1 MLLQLENA
9 TLRYDSKPLFKDA
22 NLLLNEGD
30 RVGLVGDNGCGKTSL
45 LRCIMGE
52 ERLNSGKILISRGVR
67 KIGYVPQTLPTNLG
81 NRVLYDYLLTALP
94 KEERD
99 YSYWKVD
106 ATLDELGVPCELRDK
121 KLVHLSGGW
130 QRFALIAYA
139 SLAEPDLLLFDEPTN
154 YLDLGKIFRLEKWF
168 NEVVKVPYIVVS
180 HDRTF
185 LDNCTKKTIHL
196 RDGKLI
202 FHNLPYTRS
211 REALLNED
219 LSAARARQL
228 EEKEIARIRAAA
240 KRIHIW
246 SNGRNPDMERR
257 SKAIAHT
264 ADRLEAKKTEVY
276 IAPKREISFIQENIR
291 SNILLTVQNIS
302 VNSPDGKQL
311 FRIPELYIGRGDRVA
326 LLGMNGAGK
335 TQLLKMLVRA
345 MNNPVSDH
353 QAQVALKFNPQVRL
367 GYFDQHMSNIP
378 TNISV
383 SDYITEIVGS
393 SQDAIKQLVV
403 AGFPYDKQRV
413 SIGTLSQGEKARLA
427 FLGLKLGRYNFFIMD
442 EPTNHIDLDGQEKF
456 EDALID
462 QAHTCLFVSH
472 DRYMVDNIAT
482 RYLQIEN
489 GVLKEISSSDLKR
502 FYQQIISGQIEPQ
515 KNDESVIKK
524 GRERNRGIEL

>member
-9 TLRYDSKPLFKDA
+9 TLAYGAKPLFKDA
-22 NLLLNEGD
+22 NLSLNEGD

-52 ERLNSGKILISRGVR
+52 ETLNSGKILIPRGTR

-81 NRVLYDYLLTALP
+81 EQTLYDYLITALP

-99 YSYWKVD
+99 YSSWKVD
-106 ATLDELGVPCELRDK
+106 ATLDELDVPEELRER
-121 KLVHLSGGW
+121 KLAHLSGGW
-130 QRFALIAYA
+130 QRLALIAHA
-139 SLAEPDLLLFDEPTN
+139 NLEEPDLLLLDEPTN
-154 YLDLGKIFRLEKWF
+154 YLDLGKIFRLEKWL
-168 NEVVKVPYIVVS
+168 NETVKVPYIVVS

-196 RDGKLI
+196 RDGKLL
-202 FHNLPYTRS
+202 FHNVPYTRA

-240 KRIHIW
+240 KRIHMW

-264 ADRLEAKKTEVY
+264 ADQLEAKKTEVY
-276 IAPKREISFIQENIR
+276 IAPKREISFTQESIR
-291 SNILLTVQNIS
+291 PNTLLTVQNID
-302 VNSPDGKQL
+302 VKTPDGQQL
-311 FRIPELYIGRGDRVA
+311 FRIPELYIDRGDRVA

-335 TQLLKMLVRA
+335 TQFLKMLMRA
-345 MNNPVSDH
+345 IDDPISDH
-353 QAQVALKFNPQVRL
+353 KQKLALRFNPQVKI
-367 GYFDQHMSNIP
+367 GYFDQHMANIP
-378 TNISV
+378 TDASV
-383 SDYITEIVGS
+383 SDYISKIVGS
-393 SQDAIKQLVV
+393 NQDAVKQLVV
-403 AGFPYDKQRV
+403 AGFPYNKQGA

-427 FLGLKLGRYNFFIMD
+427 FLGLKLGKFNFFIMD

-456 EDALID
+456 EDALD
-462 QAHTCLFVSH
+462 DNAYTCLFVSH
-472 DRYMVDNIAT
+472 DRYMVNNVAT

-489 GVLKEISSSDLKR
+489 GILREVPSPKR
-502 FYQQIISGQIEPQ
+502 FYQQVISGQEPQ
-515 KNDESVIKK
+515 PQISRALQAKK
-524 GRERNRGIEL
+524 GRERS